1 MFLMAGKR
9 LPAAGIVVAA
19 IAAAVTFCLPAP
31 RAAVF
36 GPGVLAP
43 AVRLSSAAIAQVHAP
58 HAPFATVTSALPQL
72 QVQATVGLA
81 ATAAA
86 LVILVAVGAAPPRR
100 QRVPVRVSRPARRGR
115 APPSRGC

>member
-1 MFLMAGKR
+1 MFFMAGKR

-31 RAAVF
+31 RSAVM
-36 GPGVLAP
+36 AP
-43 AVRLSSAAIAQVHAP
+43 AVRLSSAAIAQVRAP
-58 HAPFATVTSALPQL
+58 QGPFATVTSALPQL
-72 QVQATVGLA
+72 QVQVTVGLA

-86 LVILVAVGAAPPRR
+86 LVILVVVGAAPPRR